1 MLLEKAEKENV
12 KLKKH
17 LKISAK
23 IKNLIYKWF
32 IARFKIMFNEVS
44 FICYNCTFEA
54 NFPFSRLDSY
64 IDNLTN
70 RINCTECKK
79 KMMQN
84 IN

>member
-1 MLLEKAEKENV
+1 
-12 KLKKH
+12 
-17 LKISAK
+17 
-23 IKNLIYKWF
+23 
-32 IARFKIMFNEVS
+32 MFNEVS